1 MFFFNWNDPNKSA
14 QDDGTGVAQSNG
26 QATVQPAN
34 DYLEPAQPP
43 QSDQSTQPMQS
54 GQSLQQQPPAP
65 QQPTDYVDAY
75 TPPSQ
80 ADQTHLKHTP
90 WNADQDTATDA
101 AEVEDVA
108 DVQAAVDQQVTEAVD
123 TSTDSVAVEEEAEE
137 MDQSLESQN
146 IFDLLGAADGE
157 DTEKE
162 AFLDE
167 LQQVVWEDFVQ
178 NDVQTILTEAEF
190 AEFSQIVNQ
199 SEIANEEM
207 QEKALEYLEKVVSDL
222 EDILL
227 EKALQLK
234 EDLVWER
241 IAGMKE
247 YFAGKDQQ
255 LQAVVQAEA
264 LFKQD
269 RWDDGAQL
277 LNTLS

>member
-14 QDDGTGVAQSNG
+14 QDDGTGASQTNG
-26 QATVQPAN
+26 QASSQVADPAANAQPAN
-34 DYLEPAQPP
+34 DYLEPTQPAQPA
-43 QSDQSTQPMQS
+43 QSV
-54 GQSLQQQPPAP
+54 QQQPPAP

-75 TPPSQ
+75 TPPAQHDQ
-80 ADQTHLKHTP
+80 AHLKHTP
-90 WNADQDTATDA
+90 WNADQNDTQNAQ
-101 AEVEDVA
+101 EEE
-108 DVQAAVDQQVTEAVD
+108 DVQAVVDQQVTQ
-123 TSTDSVAVEEEAEE
+123 AVEPVQPVQGDESADVEEA
-137 MDQSLESQN
+137 DQSLESQN
-146 IFDLLGAADGE
+146 IFDLLGASDGE
-157 DTEKE
+157 DSEKE

-207 QEKALEYLEKVVSDL
+207 QEKALEYLEKVVPDF

-234 EDLVWER
+234 QDLVWER
-241 IAGMKE
+241 VAGMKE
-247 YFAGKDQQ
+247 FFAGKDQQ